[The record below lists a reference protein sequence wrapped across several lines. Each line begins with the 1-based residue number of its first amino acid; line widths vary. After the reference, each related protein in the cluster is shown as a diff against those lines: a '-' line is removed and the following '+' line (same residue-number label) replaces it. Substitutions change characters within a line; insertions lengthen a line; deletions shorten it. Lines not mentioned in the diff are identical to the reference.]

1 MDIYTEMDGAIKT
14 KWNVVFIKDRAFLI
28 WEGAFN
34 KSASEAY
41 QRMKKG
47 RAAQEV
53 CEMFL

>member
-14 KWNVVFIKDRAFLI
+14 KWNVVFIKNRAFLI

-34 KSASEAY
+34 KSVSEAH
-41 QRMKKG
+41 QQMKKG
-47 RAAQEV
+47 EAAQEV